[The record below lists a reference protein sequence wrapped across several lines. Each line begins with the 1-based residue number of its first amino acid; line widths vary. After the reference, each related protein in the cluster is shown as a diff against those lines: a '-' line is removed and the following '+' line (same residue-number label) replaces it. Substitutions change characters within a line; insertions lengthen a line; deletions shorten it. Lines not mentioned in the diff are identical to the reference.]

1 MLALDA
7 NKQARALTRA
17 LLRQL
22 STWPSQSDT
31 STESIP
37 PNWEQDLRI
46 GRAAEEK
53 CRTKIKD
60 WIVSYW
66 SQPSDLLPESSA
78 DFARYGPAAYD
89 VAKGSPIKRESPVCS
104 ASSSTGTKPAADTRF
119 GSSNTADPTTNICD
133 DCTGNA
139 FRNGDYFDFSNRYCP
154 SSFLKERGRSR
165 PTARLVFRLFASF
178 LILAGASK

>member
-7 NKQARALTRA
+7 TKQARALTRA

-22 STWPSQSDT
+22 STWPSQSVT

-53 CRTKIKD
+53 CRKKIKD

-89 VAKGSPIKRESPVCS
+89 VAKGCALAVVR
-104 ASSSTGTKPAADTRF
+104 AAYQLAK
-119 GSSNTADPTTNICD
+119 SEADSMP
-133 DCTGNA
+133 
-139 FRNGDYFDFSNRYCP
+139 
-154 SSFLKERGRSR
+154 
-165 PTARLVFRLFASF
+165 
-178 LILAGASK
+178 